1 MSSEINRE
9 FCFNIGRILLTQGL
23 SPIQSLV
30 DQEIICIVALKYQS
44 TAVAW
49 YITVRSNW
57 IRARKINFD
66 VLF

>member
-9 FCFNIGRILLTQGL
+9 FCFNIGRILFTQGF

-44 TAVAW
+44 TTVAW
-49 YITVRSNW
+49 DITVRSNW
-57 IRARKINFD
+57 IRARKISFD

>member
-9 FCFNIGRILLTQGL
+9 FCFNIGRILFTQGL

-49 YITVRSNW
+49 YITVRSN
-57 IRARKINFD
+57 
-66 VLF
+66 